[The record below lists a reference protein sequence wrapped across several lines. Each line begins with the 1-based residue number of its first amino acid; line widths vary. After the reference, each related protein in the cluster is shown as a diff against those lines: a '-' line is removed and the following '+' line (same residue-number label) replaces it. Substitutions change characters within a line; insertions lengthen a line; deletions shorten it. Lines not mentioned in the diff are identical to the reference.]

1 MKIFTSVKNK
11 RSKQSPNGII
21 DLESARELSLRAVE
35 LDLPDPDTF
44 VKEQFHDLWDNC
56 SLDRYNNHSV
66 DEYINSY
73 AEHHADIEA
82 KLAIRRLTAELF
94 SDQYRQFLHDLEGE
108 TGIVY
113 RRTDHKRYRMEEK
126 KKKEV
131 LDRMAPLPF
140 WLDEANQKTIMLVSV
155 LAEIGFLFM
164 LIQNMLLEN
173 LALTLIV
180 TISAALCLVL
190 LPIFVSYEL
199 ASVIAD
205 AGDPGK
211 LKHNKGQLFSS
222 VGVYGMLFIV
232 YATTRFAGIE
242 LLKEYSMA
250 STMSL
255 LILNALLAFL
265 PLATGV
271 VLFKMHYYSLTSQ
284 DIKRRKQ
291 AEMHYETARLESL
304 RQSLPTEEEY
314 QKRLDNELEEVK
326 RVAYQELELWKKY
339 AKNCWKIALCK
350 ATQAGPEE
358 VDNINN
364 CRNHN

>member
-1 MKIFTSVKNK
+1 MKKIFFTPVRNK
-11 RSKQSPNGII
+11 QMSNGII
-21 DLESARELSLRAVE
+21 DLESARELSLRTVE

-44 VKEQFHDLWDNC
+44 VQERFSDLWKNC

-73 AEHHADIEA
+73 ADHHADIEG
-82 KLAIRRLTAELF
+82 KLALRRRTAELF
-94 SDQYRQFLHDLEGE
+94 SDQYSQFLCDLEGDY
-108 TGIVY
+108 GVIY
-113 RRTDHKRYRMEEK
+113 RRKDHRRHTMEEK
-126 KKKEV
+126 KKKEI
-131 LDRMAPLPF
+131 LDRIAPLPF
-140 WLDEANQKTIMLVSV
+140 WLDEVNQKTIMLISA

-190 LPIFVSYEL
+190 LPMVVSYEL

-211 LKHNKGQLFSS
+211 LKQNRWQLLCS
-222 VGVYGMLFIV
+222 VGAYGILFMT
-232 YATTRFAGIE
+232 YAATRCAGIE
-242 LLKEYSMA
+242 FLEAYAMA
-250 STMSL
+250 SKMSL
-255 LILNALLAFL
+255 MVLTALLAFL
-265 PLATGV
+265 PLINS
-271 VLFKMHYYSLTSQ
+271 VLIFKMHYYSLTSQ

-358 VDNINN
+358 IDNINKY
-364 CRNHN
+364 